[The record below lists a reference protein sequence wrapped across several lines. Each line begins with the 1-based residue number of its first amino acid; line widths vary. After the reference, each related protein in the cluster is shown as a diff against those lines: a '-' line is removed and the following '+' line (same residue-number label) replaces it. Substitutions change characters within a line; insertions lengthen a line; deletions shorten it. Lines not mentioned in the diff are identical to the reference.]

1 MAQTLQPGTPLQG
14 GKYVIKQVLGQG
26 GFGITYLAEQ
36 VSLGREVAIKE
47 FFMKDGCLRDDTSL
61 HVTVPSTGSAAQ
73 VEQYR
78 NKFLKEARTLAG
90 LEHPHIVRVIDVFE
104 ENGTVY
110 YSMSYLPNGSL
121 KSRVK
126 SSGKLSEGEALRYV
140 GQVANAL
147 KYMHDRNLCHYDVK
161 PDNILLDVN
170 DNAVLIDFGISKNY
184 DAQGKETST
193 TPIGLSEGFAP
204 IEQYQGIND
213 FSPASDVYALGATLY
228 YLLEGQRP
236 PTAIDRVGG
245 KKLDYPVKVSS
256 QARNLIEQAM
266 AISASA
272 RPATVNLFSGSKKDE
287 TPRRK
292 AKVKSPVKEQPR
304 EETTMM
310 ADKAALLNAEPV
322 KKRPLK
328 TYALVLA
335 SLLAIAGIVFA
346 LKNCSQEEP
355 AKPAATTV
363 TTVTEEAVQ
372 QSDTIPAKT
381 TPTSYDEVLHPDYW
395 KQGLALCAHYTAYG
409 RGFAQRFEV
418 IKEKFPLGFTLDD
431 LNEVYS
437 RQGQRWEKIYNEFK
451 AKEGTCGSINDLK
464 DMVTPQ
470 LWRLV
475 EPELRTYFGMPT
487 TTSSQ
492 SASTN
497 KNTNQPA
504 RAASKKSTTTKSKT
518 SKTSVQKSTSTS
530 RNADRAEDTPD
541 PGSST
546 KSKDKNMPS
555 PKKSDL
561 KDW

>member
-1 MAQTLQPGTPLQG
+1 MVQTLQSGTPLQG

-245 KKLDYPVKVSS
+245 KKLDYPIKVSS

-287 TPRRK
+287 MPRRK
-292 AKVKSPVKEQPR
+292 AKAKSPVKEPPR

-322 KKRPLK
+322 KKRPIK

-355 AKPAATTV
+355 AKPA
-363 TTVTEEAVQ
+363 TTVTEETVQ

-395 KQGLALCAHYTAYG
+395 KQGLAICAHFTAYTKGFG
-409 RGFAQRFEV
+409 RRIEDIHNQ
-418 IKEKFPLGFTLDD
+418 FPQGYTLDD

-437 RQGQRWEKIYNEFK
+437 RQGQKWEKIYNEFK
-451 AKEGTCGSINDLK
+451 AKEDTCGSINDLK
-464 DMVTPQ
+464 QQMVAYH
-470 LWRLV
+470 LWGLV

-492 SASTN
+492 SGSSN
-497 KNTNQPA
+497 QNTNQPA
-504 RAASKKSTTTKSKT
+504 REVSKKSKTTKSKT
-518 SKTSVQKSTSTS
+518 SKTSVQKSTSTPS
-530 RNADRAEDTPD
+530 NADRAIKEVQE
-541 PGSST
+541 PGNNTNKPVPNMQSPAAM
-546 KSKDKNMPS
+546 KD
-555 PKKSDL
+555 
-561 KDW
+561 

>member
-36 VSLGREVAIKE
+36 VSLGRDVAIKE

-126 SSGKLSEGEALRYV
+126 SGGKLTEAEALRYV

-245 KKLDYPVKVSS
+245 KKLDYPIKVSS

-292 AKVKSPVKEQPR
+292 AKAKSPVKEPPR

-322 KKRPLK
+322 KKRPIK
-328 TYALVLA
+328 TYSIILA
-335 SLLAIAGIVFA
+335 SLLAIAGLVFT
-346 LKNCSQEEP
+346 LNKCPREETTP
-355 AKPAATTV
+355 APVSEQTV
-363 TTVTEEAVQ
+363 Q
-372 QSDTIPAKT
+372 LSDTIPAKM

-395 KQGLALCAHYTAYG
+395 KQGLAICAHFTAYSK
-409 RGFAQRFEV
+409 GFGKRIEDIHNQ
-418 IKEKFPLGFTLDD
+418 FPQGYTLDD
-431 LNEVYS
+431 LNEVYGA
-437 RQGQRWEKIYNEFK
+437 RGQKWENIYNEFK
-451 AKEGTCGSINDLK
+451 AKEGTCGTINDLK
-464 DMVTPQ
+464 QQMVAYH
-470 LWRLV
+470 LWGLV

-492 SASTN
+492 SGSSN
-497 KNTNQPA
+497 QNTNQPA
-504 RAASKKSTTTKSKT
+504 REVSKKSTTTKSKT
-518 SKTSVQKSTSTS
+518 SKTSVQKSTSTPS
-530 RNADRAEDTPD
+530 EDDIDTKIKKQGFNVPKRAMEIME
-541 PGSST
+541 T
-546 KSKDKNMPS
+546 KEP
-555 PKKSDL
+555 
-561 KDW
+561 